1 MHHGDEGWLRNQPD
15 NIPPDTFV
23 AVYGGDNIYNN
34 DVSSFNSQIE
44 NGNSQRDAIALSMNQ
59 AMLGR
64 GSPKLLMQQAGSMK
78 KKKRASPK
86 AGGHGLEKALVE
98 MLHDHNSDCYRGQNG
113 WTTDLWNRIVK
124 LFHAKFKH
132 VSFSRQQIQDKE
144 KELKREY
151 RMLKEVRKQSGASWD
166 EKLSMIVADEPTW
179 DNIITVISLK
189 NPLPPNYVTVV
200 AAVMHDCG

>member
-1 MHHGDEGWLRNQPD
+1 VERSLAHWNL
-15 NIPPDTFV
+15 
-23 AVYGGDNIYNN
+23 
-34 DVSSFNSQIE
+34 
-44 NGNSQRDAIALSMNQ
+44 
-59 AMLGR
+59 
-64 GSPKLLMQQAGSMK
+64 
-78 KKKRASPK
+78 
-86 AGGHGLEKALVE
+86 GLEKALVE

-151 RMLKEVRKQSGASWD
+151 RMLKEARKQSGASWD

-189 NPLPPNYVTVV
+189 KSFTSKLCYCCCCCY
-200 AAVMHDCG
+200 A